1 MKNILDR
8 IQQIVENER
17 ITVTALERQIGASK
31 GVLSGAMLK
40 GTDIQSKWLQ
50 KIVENYPLY
59 NTEWLITGHGEMLKN
74 DVSDVPAEYKKT
86 SKLSIFKPEDLPLQ
100 AGKLYRAPIYHS
112 YPVSAGNMGL
122 SVVRT
127 DKPDSYCYTTM
138 PGVVF
143 FPVVGCSFEPIIKAG
158 SYIGVVKVDKWDRLD
173 TDKIYFIVTHDDRMI
188 KRLRT
193 DNDDSNILWCV
204 SPNFSEFKI
213 YKAEIIE
220 ISHVFF
226 YGVMV

>member
-1 MKNILDR
+1 MIKDRIIQLLEYKGIPKESFYVKIGMTSASFRGNAKKSPLNSNAIENILSEIPDVNDR
-8 IQQIVENER
+8 
-17 ITVTALERQIGASK
+17 
-31 GVLSGAMLK
+31 
-40 GTDIQSKWLQ
+40 WL
-50 KIVENYPLY
+50 L
-59 NTEWLITGHGEMLKN
+59 TGDGEMLKS
-74 DVSDVPAEYKKT
+74 DISDVPAEYKKT
-86 SKLSIFKPEDLPLQ
+86 SKLSIYKPDDLPLQ

-173 TDKIYFIVTHDDRMI
+173 TEKIYFIVTHDDRMI

-193 DNDDSNILWCV
+193 DSEDNNILWCV